1 MRYGYDMYRYLI
13 FAHKDLTEEYFVERS
28 GVVEGYAKELFQRI
42 YKSIFTESI
51 DVQYLYDTFYR
62 TEYKDLVEFLK
73 GYYQLEPEYANE
85 IVGILNNRKE
95 LRLYE
100 YDSLSAGENF
110 DDFITSE
117 EVYERFEKLVMMS
130 V

>member
-13 FAHKDLTEEYFVERS
+13 FAHKDLTEDYFVEKS
-28 GVVEGYAKELFQRI
+28 GVIGGYAKELFQRI
-42 YKSIFTESI
+42 YKSIFSESM
-51 DVQYLYDTFYR
+51 DVQYMYDTFFLAEYR
-62 TEYKDLVEFLK
+62 DLAEFLK
-73 GYYQLEPEYANE
+73 GYYQLEPEWANE
-85 IVGILNNRKE
+85 IVDILNNRKE

-110 DDFITSE
+110 DDFITSD
-117 EVYERFEKLVMMS
+117 EVYKRFEKLVMMS

>member
-13 FAHKDLTEEYFVERS
+13 FAHKDLTEDYFVEKS
-28 GVVEGYAKELFQRI
+28 GAIGGYAKELFQRI
-42 YKSIFTESI
+42 YKSIFSESM
-51 DVQYLYDTFYR
+51 DVQYMYDTFFLAEYR
-62 TEYKDLVEFLK
+62 DLAEFLK
-73 GYYQLEPEYANE
+73 GYYQLEPKWANE
-85 IVGILNNRKE
+85 IVDILNNRKE

-110 DDFITSE
+110 DDFITSD
-117 EVYERFEKLVMMS
+117 EVYKRFEKLVMMS